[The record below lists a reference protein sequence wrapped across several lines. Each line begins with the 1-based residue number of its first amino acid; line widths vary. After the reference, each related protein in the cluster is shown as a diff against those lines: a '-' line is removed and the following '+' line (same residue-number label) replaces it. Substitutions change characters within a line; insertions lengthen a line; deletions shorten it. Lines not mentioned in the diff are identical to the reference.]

1 MKYFKVLIIALCALF
16 LCLAAVFWFLF
27 FTDRIALLNSLV
39 PQPNI
44 YQRPFQNYSV
54 RTVLPQYPVEST
66 ATKKVDVT
74 NPVVSSSSPAGNLE
88 EYSRIFFN
96 RATTSLAGISST
108 TLAKYRAIEKIDFF

>member
-1 MKYFKVLIIALCALF
+1 MKYFKVLIIALAPCSLF
-16 LCLAAVFWFLF
+16 GCGFLVFIFYRQDSF
-27 FTDRIALLNSLV
+27 IESLV

-88 EYSRIFFN
+88 EYSRYFLIGQRPHSLVSHQLRLPSIERLKNRFF
-96 RATTSLAGISST
+96 
-108 TLAKYRAIEKIDFF
+108 